1 MSLNLIVETPAPK
14 EEFEYIVEEG
24 NSKGTKN
31 FYIKGPYMMAEGV
44 NRNKR
49 IYPLHEMEKEVSR
62 YQKEMVNSGRAMG
75 ELNHPTT
82 ADVDLERACH
92 LVTEMSQDGNV
103 FYGKSKVL
111 STPTGMIVRSLIN
124 DGVRVGMSSRA
135 LGQLIPESG
144 TEGVNRVKDFKLVAI
159 DCVADPSFPKAFVN
173 GILESKQYVVN
184 KYGQFEE
191 AYDNFEKSIS
201 TLPNSKIV
209 DAYLKENILKFI
221 KSL

>member
-1 MSLNLIVETPAPK
+1 MGLNLIVETPAPK

-24 NSKGTKN
+24 NSKDSKN

-49 IYPLHEMEKEVSR
+49 IYPLEEMQKEVER
-62 YQKEMVNSGRAMG
+62 YQNTMVDTGRAMG

-103 FYGKSKVL
+103 FHGKSKVL
-111 STPTGMIVRSLIN
+111 STPTGLIVRSLIN

-191 AYDNFEKSIS
+191 AYDNFEKTIS
-201 TLPNSKIV
+201 NLP
-209 DAYLKENILKFI
+209 LKNRDEFLKTNMLKFI
-221 KSL
+221 KDL

>member
-1 MSLNLIVETPAPK
+1 MGLNLIVETPAPK

-24 NSKGTKN
+24 NTKDKKN
-31 FYIKGPYMMAEGV
+31 LYIKGPYLMAEDV

-49 IYPLHEMEKEVSR
+49 IYSLDEMREEIGR
-62 YQKEMVNSGRAMG
+62 YDTDMVKTGRAMG

-92 LVTEMSQDGNV
+92 IVTEMSQEGNV

-111 STPTGMIVRSLIN
+111 STPTGLIVRSLIN

-135 LGQLIPESG
+135 LGQLIPENNR
-144 TEGVNRVKDFKLVAI
+144 EGVNRVKDFKLVAI

-191 AYDNFEKSIS
+191 AYDTFEK
-201 TLPNSKIV
+201 TLSNMP
-209 DAYLKENILKFI
+209 LKNRDEFLRTNMLKFI

>member
-1 MSLNLIVETPAPK
+1 MSLNLIVESPAPK

-24 NSKGTKN
+24 NSKGSQN
-31 FYIKGPYMMAEGV
+31 FFIKGPYMMAEDV

-49 IYPLHEMEKEVSR
+49 IYSLNEMQTEIKRYEDTMVST
-62 YQKEMVNSGRAMG
+62 GRAMG

-92 LVTEMSQDGNV
+92 LVTEMTQDGNV

-111 STPTGMIVRSLIN
+111 STPTGLIVRSLIN

-144 TEGVNRVKDFKLVAI
+144 QDGVSRVQDFKLVAI

-184 KYGQFEE
+184 AYGQFEE
-191 AYDNFEKSIS
+191 SYDKFEKNIS
-201 TLPNSKIV
+201 TMPLKNK
-209 DAYLKENILKFI
+209 DAFLRENIIKFLKT
-221 KSL
+221 L